1 MRTPN
6 PAQRRE
12 SKSFDPVAVL
22 VTLIA
27 AGAWFLALAV
37 TWTLAEAAPE
47 ATWGMDSFY
56 GVTRD
61 PRWKPKLV
69 SLAQSLTLALM
80 TVSLVGLGFQGLQ
93 PKTERGPFKRSLIGF
108 AALSSAGLVVFLFAA

>member
-1 MRTPN
+1 MQPKT
-6 PAQRRE
+6 ADQQRPTGL
-12 SKSFDPVAVL
+12 DPIAVL

-27 AGAWFLALAV
+27 TVAWFLALAV

-47 ATWGMDSFY
+47 TAWGMDNFY

-61 PRWKPKLV
+61 PTWNAKLV
-69 SLAQSLTLALM
+69 ALAQSLTLALM

-93 PKTERGPFKRSLIGF
+93 PKPERGPFKRSLIGF
-108 AALSSAGLVVFLFAA
+108 AAVSGAALLVFLFAA